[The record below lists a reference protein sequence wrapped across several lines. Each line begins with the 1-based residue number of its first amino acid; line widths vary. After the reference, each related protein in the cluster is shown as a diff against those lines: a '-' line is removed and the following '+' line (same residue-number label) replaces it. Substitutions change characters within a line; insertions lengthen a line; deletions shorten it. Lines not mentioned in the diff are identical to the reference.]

1 MNRRIFLI
9 VVVAVAVLAVIVAFV
24 ASVAVARVPSSA
36 VKARVLDK
44 SETGKWAEVRVIE
57 ETKKGKASILGD
69 KVIVRVLDKTVA
81 HNKSNKKQASK
92 SWLGSLQNDDLI
104 SVLGEYKS
112 ADGTI
117 WADKVVNRSR

>member
-1 MNRRIFLI
+1 MNRRIFLVI
-9 VVVAVAVLAVIVAFV
+9 VVAVAVLAVIVAIV

-44 SETGKWAEVRVIE
+44 SESGKWAEVRVIE
-57 ETKKGKASILGD
+57 ETKKKTSILGD
-69 KVIVRVLDKTVA
+69 KVIVRVLDKTA
-81 HNKSNKKQASK
+81 AYNKSSKKQSSK
-92 SWLGSLQNDDLI
+92 NWLGSLQNDDLI

-112 ADGTI
+112 TDGTV